1 MPLRVEHNTQPVGSV
16 LSAWTASDGSLYA
29 LAEIDVKVLYGHSMA
44 TLWPP
49 CSPPLQSPLWIRH
62 NNALE

>member
-29 LAEIDVKVLYGHSMA
+29 LAEIDVKVLYG
-44 TLWPP
+44 
-49 CSPPLQSPLWIRH
+49 PPLQSPSTVP
-62 NNALE
+62 ALNPP